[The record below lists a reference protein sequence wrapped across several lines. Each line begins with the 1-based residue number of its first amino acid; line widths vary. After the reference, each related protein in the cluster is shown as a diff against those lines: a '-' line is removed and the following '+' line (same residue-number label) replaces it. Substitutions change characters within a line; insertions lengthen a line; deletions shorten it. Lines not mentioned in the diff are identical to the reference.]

1 MVSGSPPVL
10 VLSSPF
16 GSTAAAWLA
25 WLPPVPWQAVN
36 TSEIATSRARIDH
49 EAERRCI
56 IRSLQEISAAVARS
70 LALGK
75 NGWSPRVR
83 GPAEASR
90 LPVASLHR
98 TARRAVSGRPA
109 TFGPRHSVAARRG
122 ASIFPRSLGPLAL
135 LYPAPT
141 APVQGVPN
149 RHARLSQVRGDP
161 SGAGWTPA
169 RVRGATSTSS
179 RW

>member
-56 IRSLQEISAAVARS
+56 IRSLQEIR
-70 LALGK
+70 LGSRGHWLWG
-75 NGWSPRVR
+75 NGWSPRAR

-135 LYPAPT
+135 LYPA
-141 APVQGVPN
+141 
-149 RHARLSQVRGDP
+149 
-161 SGAGWTPA
+161 
-169 RVRGATSTSS
+169 
-179 RW
+179 